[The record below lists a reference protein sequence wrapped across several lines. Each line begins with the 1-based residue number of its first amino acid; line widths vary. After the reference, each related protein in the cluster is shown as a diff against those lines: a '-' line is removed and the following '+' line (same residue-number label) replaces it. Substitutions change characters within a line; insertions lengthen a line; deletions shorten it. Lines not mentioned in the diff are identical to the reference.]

1 MKGKN
6 RLLALGM
13 ALLLL
18 FGCAPA
24 EESSAPPPPESPVSQ
39 SAPEPEAPPEVPAEP
54 APEPDRAVLVA
65 VGDNL
70 IHDAIYNQARQRAG
84 GEGYDFAPAYEHIA
98 PLVAQGDFAF
108 INQET
113 LLAGDELSPSSYP
126 AFCSP
131 TQVGQEMLRLGFN
144 LFSTA
149 NNHSLDWGVRGIQA
163 AGRFWERQEDIAMA
177 GCYCTQEER
186 EGVVYLTRNGI
197 TAALIAAT
205 ELTNGIP
212 RPEGEV
218 GVLLLN
224 EDRELILQ
232 KLETASQNADLV
244 ILSLHWGIEGS
255 GRYTDGQ
262 RELAQALAEAGADLI
277 LGHHPHVL
285 QGGEYLETSR
295 GRSYVAYSLGNFIS
309 AQRGAEN
316 MLAGFLRVELEKAP
330 GADRAE
336 ILRVDFTPTVTHY
349 GPGFRDLA
357 IYPLSRYTPEMAAAH
372 GVRQHAPAFGW
383 DYLQNQLAG
392 LDFQAGA
399 TGDEGRGRQL

>member
-1 MKGKN
+1 MMKKKN
-6 RLLALGM
+6 RLLALGA

-24 EESSAPPPPESPVSQ
+24 EGSGSSAPLPPQEPAVLFAPD
-39 SAPEPEAPPEVPAEP
+39 PEPV
-54 APEPDRAVLVA
+54 RAVLVA

-70 IHDAIYNQARQRAG
+70 IHDVIYQQARQRAG
-84 GEGYDFAPAYEHIA
+84 GEGYDFAPAYEKIA

-113 LLAGDELSPSSYP
+113 LLAGDELPPSSYP

-131 TQVGQEMLRLGFN
+131 TEVGREMLRLGFN

-149 NNHSLDWGVRGIQA
+149 NNHSLDWRVPGIQA
-163 AGRFWERQEDIAMA
+163 AGRFWEQQEDIAMA

-186 EGVVYLTRNGI
+186 EGIAYLTRNGM
-197 TAALIAAT
+197 TVALIAAT

-232 KLETASQNADLV
+232 KLETAAQNADFV

-255 GRYTDGQ
+255 GYYTDGQ
-262 RELAQALAEAGADLI
+262 RELAQLLAEAGADLI

-316 MLAGFLRVELEKAP
+316 MLAGFLQVELEKAP
-330 GADRAE
+330 HGERAE
-336 ILRVDFTPTVTHY
+336 IRGVNFIPTVTHY
-349 GPGFRDLA
+349 GPG
-357 IYPLSRYTPEMAAAH
+357 YQEVSVWPLSQYTPELAAAH
-372 GVRQHAPAFGW
+372 GVRQYAPAFGW
-383 DYLQNQLAG
+383 DYLTEQLAG
-392 LDFQAGA
+392 LDFQAGGEPDK
-399 TGDEGRGRQL
+399 TSP

>member
-1 MKGKN
+1 MMKRKN
-6 RLLALGM
+6 RLLALGA

-24 EESSAPPPPESPVSQ
+24 EGSGSSAPLPPQEPAVF
-39 SAPEPEAPPEVPAEP
+39 SAPD
-54 APEPDRAVLVA
+54 PEPVRAVLVA

-70 IHDAIYNQARQRAG
+70 IHDVIYQQARQRAG
-84 GEGYDFAPAYEHIA
+84 GEGYDFAPAYEKIA

-113 LLAGDELSPSSYP
+113 LLAGDELPPSSYP

-131 TQVGQEMLRLGFN
+131 TEVGREMLRLGFN

-149 NNHSLDWGVRGIQA
+149 NNHYLDWRVPGIQA
-163 AGRFWERQEDIAMA
+163 AGRFWEQQEDIAMA

-186 EGVVYLTRNGI
+186 EGIAYLTRNGM
-197 TAALIAAT
+197 TVALIAAT

-232 KLETASQNADLV
+232 KLETAAQNADFV

-255 GRYTDGQ
+255 GYYTDGQ
-262 RELAQALAEAGADLI
+262 RELAQLLAEAGADLI

-316 MLAGFLRVELEKAP
+316 MLAGFLQVELEKAP
-330 GADRAE
+330 HGERAE
-336 ILRVDFTPTVTHY
+336 IRGVDFIPTVTHY
-349 GPGFRDLA
+349 GPG
-357 IYPLSRYTPEMAAAH
+357 YQEVSVWPLSQYTPELAAAH
-372 GVRQHAPAFGW
+372 GVRQYAPAFGW
-383 DYLQNQLAG
+383 DYLTEQLAG
-392 LDFQAGA
+392 LDFQAGGEPDK
-399 TGDEGRGRQL
+399 TSP

>member
-1 MKGKN
+1 MMKKKN
-6 RLLALGM
+6 RLLALGA

-24 EESSAPPPPESPVSQ
+24 EGSGSSAPLPPQEPAVF
-39 SAPEPEAPPEVPAEP
+39 SAPD
-54 APEPDRAVLVA
+54 PEPVRAVLVA

-70 IHDAIYNQARQRAG
+70 IHDVIYQQARQRAG
-84 GEGYDFAPAYEHIA
+84 GEGYDFAPAYEKIA

-113 LLAGDELSPSSYP
+113 LLAGDELPPSSYP

-131 TQVGQEMLRLGFN
+131 TEVGREMLRLGFN

-149 NNHSLDWGVRGIQA
+149 NNHSLDWRVPGIQA
-163 AGRFWERQEDIAMA
+163 AGRFWEQQEDIAMA

-186 EGVVYLTRNGI
+186 EGIAYLTRNGM
-197 TAALIAAT
+197 TVALIAAT

-232 KLETASQNADLV
+232 KLETAAQNADFV

-255 GRYTDGQ
+255 GYYTDGQ
-262 RELAQALAEAGADLI
+262 RELAQLLAEAGADLI

-316 MLAGFLRVELEKAP
+316 MLAGFLQVELEKAP
-330 GADRAE
+330 HGERAE
-336 ILRVDFTPTVTHY
+336 IRGVDFIPTVTHY
-349 GPGFRDLA
+349 GPG
-357 IYPLSRYTPEMAAAH
+357 YQEVSVWPLSQYTPELAAAH
-372 GVRQHAPAFGW
+372 GVRQYAPAFGW
-383 DYLQNQLAG
+383 DYLTEQLAG
-392 LDFQAGA
+392 LDFQAGGA
-399 TGDEGRGRQL
+399 PDKTSP

>member
-1 MKGKN
+1 MKRKN
-6 RLLALGM
+6 RLLALGA

-24 EESSAPPPPESPVSQ
+24 EGSGSSAPLPPQEPAVF
-39 SAPEPEAPPEVPAEP
+39 SAPD
-54 APEPDRAVLVA
+54 PEPVRAVLVA

-70 IHDAIYNQARQRAG
+70 IHDVIYQQARQRAG
-84 GEGYDFAPAYEHIA
+84 GEGYDFAPAYEKIA

-113 LLAGDELSPSSYP
+113 LLAGDELPPSSYP

-131 TQVGQEMLRLGFN
+131 TEVGREMLRLGFN

-149 NNHSLDWGVRGIQA
+149 NNHSLDWRVPGIQA
-163 AGRFWERQEDIAMA
+163 AGRFWEQQEDIAMA

-186 EGVVYLTRNGI
+186 EGIAYLTRNGM
-197 TAALIAAT
+197 TVALIAAT

-232 KLETASQNADLV
+232 KLETAAQNADFV

-255 GRYTDGQ
+255 GYYTDGQ
-262 RELAQALAEAGADLI
+262 RELAQLLAEAGADLI

-316 MLAGFLRVELEKAP
+316 MLAGFLQVELEKAP
-330 GADRAE
+330 HGERAE
-336 ILRVDFTPTVTHY
+336 IRGVDFIPTVTHY
-349 GPGFRDLA
+349 GPG
-357 IYPLSRYTPEMAAAH
+357 YQEVSVWPLSQYTPELAAAH
-372 GVRQHAPAFGW
+372 GVRQYAPAFGW
-383 DYLQNQLAG
+383 DYLTEQLAG
-392 LDFQAGA
+392 LDFQAGGEPDK
-399 TGDEGRGRQL
+399 TSP

>member
-1 MKGKN
+1 MMKRKN
-6 RLLALGM
+6 RLLALGA

-24 EESSAPPPPESPVSQ
+24 EGSGSSAPLPPQEPAVF
-39 SAPEPEAPPEVPAEP
+39 SAPD
-54 APEPDRAVLVA
+54 PEPVRAVLVA

-70 IHDAIYNQARQRAG
+70 IHDVIYQQGAG
-84 GEGYDFAPAYEHIA
+84 GEGYDFAPAYEKIA

-113 LLAGDELSPSSYP
+113 LLAGDELPPSSYP

-131 TQVGQEMLRLGFN
+131 TEVGREMLRLGFN

-149 NNHSLDWGVRGIQA
+149 NNHSLDWRVPGIQA
-163 AGRFWERQEDIAMA
+163 AGRFWEQQEDIAMA

-186 EGVVYLTRNGI
+186 EGIAYLTRNGM
-197 TAALIAAT
+197 TVALIAAT

-232 KLETASQNADLV
+232 KLETAAQNADFV

-255 GRYTDGQ
+255 GYYTDGQ
-262 RELAQALAEAGADLI
+262 RELAQLLAEAGADLI

-316 MLAGFLRVELEKAP
+316 MLAGFLQVELEKAP
-330 GADRAE
+330 HGERAE
-336 ILRVDFTPTVTHY
+336 IRGVNFIPTVTHY
-349 GPGFRDLA
+349 GPGHQEGSVW
-357 IYPLSRYTPEMAAAH
+357 PLSQYTPELAAAH
-372 GVRQHAPAFGW
+372 GVRQYAPAFGW
-383 DYLQNQLAG
+383 DYLTEQLAG
-392 LDFQAGA
+392 LDFQAGGEPDK
-399 TGDEGRGRQL
+399 TSP

>member
-1 MKGKN
+1 MMKKKN
-6 RLLALGM
+6 RLLALGA

-24 EESSAPPPPESPVSQ
+24 EGSGSSAPLPPQEPAVF
-39 SAPEPEAPPEVPAEP
+39 SAPD
-54 APEPDRAVLVA
+54 PEPVRAVLVA

-70 IHDAIYNQARQRAG
+70 IHDVIYQQARQRAG
-84 GEGYDFAPAYEHIA
+84 GEGYDFAPAYEKIA

-113 LLAGDELSPSSYP
+113 LLAGDELPPSSYP

-131 TQVGQEMLRLGFN
+131 TEVGREMLRLGFN

-149 NNHSLDWGVRGIQA
+149 NNHSLDWRVPGIQA
-163 AGRFWERQEDIAMA
+163 AGRFWEQQEDIAMA

-186 EGVVYLTRNGI
+186 EGIAYLTRNGM
-197 TAALIAAT
+197 TVALIAAT

-232 KLETASQNADLV
+232 KLETAAQNADFV

-255 GRYTDGQ
+255 GYYTDGQ
-262 RELAQALAEAGADLI
+262 RELAQLLSEAGADLI

-316 MLAGFLRVELEKAP
+316 MLAGFLQVELEKAP
-330 GADRAE
+330 HGERAE
-336 ILRVDFTPTVTHY
+336 IRGVDFIPTVTHY
-349 GPGFRDLA
+349 GPG
-357 IYPLSRYTPEMAAAH
+357 YQEVSVWPLSQYTPELAAAH
-372 GVRQHAPAFGW
+372 GVRQYAPAFGW
-383 DYLQNQLAG
+383 DYLTEQLAG
-392 LDFQAGA
+392 LDFQAGGEPDK
-399 TGDEGRGRQL
+399 TSP

>member
-1 MKGKN
+1 MMKKKN
-6 RLLALGM
+6 RLLALGA

-24 EESSAPPPPESPVSQ
+24 EGSGSSAPLPPQEPAVF
-39 SAPEPEAPPEVPAEP
+39 SAPD
-54 APEPDRAVLVA
+54 PEPVRAVLVA

-70 IHDAIYNQARQRAG
+70 IHDVIYQQARQRAG
-84 GEGYDFAPAYEHIA
+84 GEGYDFAPAYEKIA

-113 LLAGDELSPSSYP
+113 LLAGDELPPSSYP

-131 TQVGQEMLRLGFN
+131 TEVGREMLRLGFN

-149 NNHSLDWGVRGIQA
+149 NNHSLDWRVPGIQA
-163 AGRFWERQEDIAMA
+163 AGRFWEQQEDIAMA

-186 EGVVYLTRNGI
+186 EGIAYLTRNGM
-197 TAALIAAT
+197 TVALIAAT

-232 KLETASQNADLV
+232 KLETAAQNADFV

-255 GRYTDGQ
+255 GYYTDGQ
-262 RELAQALAEAGADLI
+262 RELAQLLAEAGADLI

-316 MLAGFLRVELEKAP
+316 MLAGFLQVELEKAP
-330 GADRAE
+330 HGERAE
-336 ILRVDFTPTVTHY
+336 IRGVNFIPTVTHY
-349 GPGFRDLA
+349 GPG
-357 IYPLSRYTPEMAAAH
+357 YQEVSVWPLSQYTPELAAAH
-372 GVRQHAPAFGW
+372 GVRQYAPAFGW
-383 DYLQNQLAG
+383 DYL
-392 LDFQAGA
+392 
-399 TGDEGRGRQL
+399 TE

>member
-1 MKGKN
+1 MMKKKN
-6 RLLALGM
+6 RLLALGA

-24 EESSAPPPPESPVSQ
+24 EGSGSSAPLPPQEPAVFFAPD
-39 SAPEPEAPPEVPAEP
+39 PEPV
-54 APEPDRAVLVA
+54 RAVLVA

-70 IHDAIYNQARQRAG
+70 IHDVIYQQARQRAG
-84 GEGYDFAPAYEHIA
+84 GEGYDFAPAYEKIA

-113 LLAGDELSPSSYP
+113 LLAGDELPPSSYP

-131 TQVGQEMLRLGFN
+131 TEVGREMLRLGFN

-149 NNHSLDWGVRGIQA
+149 NNHSLDWRVPGIQA
-163 AGRFWERQEDIAMA
+163 AGRFWEQQEDIAMA

-186 EGVVYLTRNGI
+186 EGIAYLTRNGM
-197 TAALIAAT
+197 TVALIAAT

-232 KLETASQNADLV
+232 KLETAAQNADFV

-255 GRYTDGQ
+255 GYYTDGQ
-262 RELAQALAEAGADLI
+262 RELAQLLAEAGADLI

-316 MLAGFLRVELEKAP
+316 MLAGFLQVELEKAP
-330 GADRAE
+330 HGERAE
-336 ILRVDFTPTVTHY
+336 IRGVNFIPTVTHY
-349 GPGFRDLA
+349 GPG
-357 IYPLSRYTPEMAAAH
+357 YQEVSVWPLSQYTPELAAAH
-372 GVRQHAPAFGW
+372 GVRQYAPAFGW
-383 DYLQNQLAG
+383 DYLTEQLAG
-392 LDFQAGA
+392 LDFQAGGEPDK
-399 TGDEGRGRQL
+399 TSP

>member
-1 MKGKN
+1 MMKRKN
-6 RLLALGM
+6 RLLALGA

-24 EESSAPPPPESPVSQ
+24 EGSGSSAPLPPQEPAVF
-39 SAPEPEAPPEVPAEP
+39 SAPD
-54 APEPDRAVLVA
+54 PEPVRAVLVA

-70 IHDAIYNQARQRAG
+70 IHDVIYQQARQRAG
-84 GEGYDFAPAYEHIA
+84 GEGYDFAPAYEKIA

-113 LLAGDELSPSSYP
+113 LLAGDELPPSSYP

-131 TQVGQEMLRLGFN
+131 TEVGREMLRLGFN

-149 NNHSLDWGVRGIQA
+149 NNHSLDWRVPGIQA
-163 AGRFWERQEDIAMA
+163 AGRFWEQQEDIAMA

-186 EGVVYLTRNGI
+186 EGIAYLTRNGM
-197 TAALIAAT
+197 TVALIAAT

-232 KLETASQNADLV
+232 KLETAAQNADFV

-255 GRYTDGQ
+255 GYYTDGQ
-262 RELAQALAEAGADLI
+262 RELAQLLAEAGADLI

-316 MLAGFLRVELEKAP
+316 MLAGFLQVELEKAP
-330 GADRAE
+330 HGERAE
-336 ILRVDFTPTVTHY
+336 IRGVNFIPTVTHY
-349 GPGFRDLA
+349 GPG
-357 IYPLSRYTPEMAAAH
+357 YQEVSVWPLSQYTPELAAAH
-372 GVRQHAPAFGW
+372 GVRQYAPAFGW
-383 DYLQNQLAG
+383 DYLTEQLAG
-392 LDFQAGA
+392 LDFQAGGEPDK
-399 TGDEGRGRQL
+399 TSP

>member
-1 MKGKN
+1 MMKKKN
-6 RLLALGM
+6 RLLALGA

-24 EESSAPPPPESPVSQ
+24 EGSGSSAPLPPQEPAVF
-39 SAPEPEAPPEVPAEP
+39 SAPD
-54 APEPDRAVLVA
+54 PEPVRAVLVA

-70 IHDAIYNQARQRAG
+70 IHDVIYQQARQRAG
-84 GEGYDFAPAYEHIA
+84 GEGYDFAPAYEKIA

-113 LLAGDELSPSSYP
+113 LLAGDELPPSSYP

-131 TQVGQEMLRLGFN
+131 TEVGREMLRLGFN

-149 NNHSLDWGVRGIQA
+149 NNHSLDWRVPGIQA
-163 AGRFWERQEDIAMA
+163 AGRFWEQQEDIAMA

-186 EGVVYLTRNGI
+186 EGIAYLTRNGM
-197 TAALIAAT
+197 TVALIAAT

-232 KLETASQNADLV
+232 KLETAAQNADFV

-255 GRYTDGQ
+255 GYYTDGQ
-262 RELAQALAEAGADLI
+262 RELAQLLAEAGADLI

-316 MLAGFLRVELEKAP
+316 MLAGFLQVELEKAP
-330 GADRAE
+330 HGERAE
-336 ILRVDFTPTVTHY
+336 IRGVNFIPTVTHY
-349 GPGFRDLA
+349 GPG
-357 IYPLSRYTPEMAAAH
+357 YQEVSVWPLSQYTPELAAAH
-372 GVRQHAPAFGW
+372 GVRQYAPAFGW
-383 DYLQNQLAG
+383 DYLTEQLAG
-392 LDFQAGA
+392 LDFRRAGSR
-399 TGDEGRGRQL
+399 TKPPHKEGDRCNS

>member
-1 MKGKN
+1 MMKRKN
-6 RLLALGM
+6 RLLALGA

-24 EESSAPPPPESPVSQ
+24 EGSGSSAPLPPQEPAVFSAPDPEPPEPV
-39 SAPEPEAPPEVPAEP
+39 
-54 APEPDRAVLVA
+54 RAVLVA

-70 IHDAIYNQARQRAG
+70 IHDVIYQQARQRAG
-84 GEGYDFAPAYEHIA
+84 GEGYDFAPAYEKIA

-113 LLAGDELSPSSYP
+113 LLAGDELPPSSYP

-131 TQVGQEMLRLGFN
+131 TEVGREMLRLGFN

-149 NNHSLDWGVRGIQA
+149 NNHSLDWRVPGIQA
-163 AGRFWERQEDIAMA
+163 AGRFWEQQEDIAMA

-186 EGVVYLTRNGI
+186 EGIAYLTRNGM
-197 TAALIAAT
+197 TVALIAAT

-232 KLETASQNADLV
+232 KLETAAQNADFV

-255 GRYTDGQ
+255 GYYTDGQ
-262 RELAQALAEAGADLI
+262 RELAQLLAEAGADLI

-316 MLAGFLRVELEKAP
+316 MLAGFLQVELEKAP
-330 GADRAE
+330 HGERAE
-336 ILRVDFTPTVTHY
+336 IRGVDFIPTVTHY
-349 GPGFRDLA
+349 GPG
-357 IYPLSRYTPEMAAAH
+357 YQEVSVWPLSQYTPELAAAH
-372 GVRQHAPAFGW
+372 GVRQYAPAFGW
-383 DYLQNQLAG
+383 DYLTEQLAG
-392 LDFQAGA
+392 LDFQAGGEPDK
-399 TGDEGRGRQL
+399 TSP

>member
-1 MKGKN
+1 MMKKKN
-6 RLLALGM
+6 RLLALGA

-24 EESSAPPPPESPVSQ
+24 EGSGSSAPLPPQEPAVF
-39 SAPEPEAPPEVPAEP
+39 SAPD
-54 APEPDRAVLVA
+54 PEPVRAVLVA

-70 IHDAIYNQARQRAG
+70 IHDVIYQQARQRAG
-84 GEGYDFAPAYEHIA
+84 GEGYDFAPAYEKIA

-113 LLAGDELSPSSYP
+113 LLAGDELPPSSYP

-131 TQVGQEMLRLGFN
+131 TEVGREMLRLGFN

-149 NNHSLDWGVRGIQA
+149 NNHSLDWRVPGIQA
-163 AGRFWERQEDIAMA
+163 AGRFWEQQEDIAMA

-186 EGVVYLTRNGI
+186 EGIAYLTRNGM
-197 TAALIAAT
+197 TVALIAAT

-232 KLETASQNADLV
+232 KLETAAQNADFV

-255 GRYTDGQ
+255 GYYTDGQ
-262 RELAQALAEAGADLI
+262 RELAQLLAEAGADLI

-316 MLAGFLRVELEKAP
+316 MLAGFLQVELEKAP
-330 GADRAE
+330 HGERAE
-336 ILRVDFTPTVTHY
+336 IRGVDFIPTVTHY
-349 GPGFRDLA
+349 GPG
-357 IYPLSRYTPEMAAAH
+357 YQEVSVWPLSQYTPELAAAQ
-372 GVRQHAPAFGW
+372 GVRQYAPAFGW
-383 DYLQNQLAG
+383 DYLTEQLAG
-392 LDFQAGA
+392 LDFQAGGEPDK
-399 TGDEGRGRQL
+399 TSP

>member
-1 MKGKN
+1 MMKRKN
-6 RLLALGM
+6 RLLALGA

-24 EESSAPPPPESPVSQ
+24 EGSGSSAPLPPQEPAVF
-39 SAPEPEAPPEVPAEP
+39 SAPD
-54 APEPDRAVLVA
+54 PEPVRAVLVA

-70 IHDAIYNQARQRAG
+70 IHDVIYQQARQRAG
-84 GEGYDFAPAYEHIA
+84 GEGYDFAPAYEKIA

-113 LLAGDELSPSSYP
+113 LLAGDELPPSSYP

-131 TQVGQEMLRLGFN
+131 TEVGREMLRLGFN

-149 NNHSLDWGVRGIQA
+149 NNHSLDWRVPGIQA
-163 AGRFWERQEDIAMA
+163 AGRFWEQQEDIAMA

-186 EGVVYLTRNGI
+186 EGIAYLTRNGM
-197 TAALIAAT
+197 TVALIAAT

-232 KLETASQNADLV
+232 KLETAAQNADFV

-255 GRYTDGQ
+255 GYYTDGQ
-262 RELAQALAEAGADLI
+262 RELAQLLAEAGADLI

-316 MLAGFLRVELEKAP
+316 MLAGFLQVELEKAP
-330 GADRAE
+330 HGERAE
-336 ILRVDFTPTVTHY
+336 IRGVDFTPTVTHY
-349 GPGFRDLA
+349 GPG
-357 IYPLSRYTPEMAAAH
+357 YQEVSVWPLSQYTPELAAAH
-372 GVRQHAPAFGW
+372 GVRQYAPAFGW
-383 DYLQNQLAG
+383 DYLTEQLAG
-392 LDFQAGA
+392 LDFQAGGEPDK
-399 TGDEGRGRQL
+399 TSP

>member
-1 MKGKN
+1 MMKRKN
-6 RLLALGM
+6 RLLALGA

-24 EESSAPPPPESPVSQ
+24 EGSGSSAPLPPQEPAVF
-39 SAPEPEAPPEVPAEP
+39 SAPD
-54 APEPDRAVLVA
+54 PEPVRAVLVA

-70 IHDAIYNQARQRAG
+70 IHDVIYQQARQRAG
-84 GEGYDFAPAYEHIA
+84 GEGYDFAPAYVFAA

-113 LLAGDELSPSSYP
+113 LLAGDELPPSSYP

-131 TQVGQEMLRLGFN
+131 TEVGREMLRLGFN

-149 NNHSLDWGVRGIQA
+149 NNHSLDWRVPGIQA
-163 AGRFWERQEDIAMA
+163 AGRFWEQQEDIAMA

-186 EGVVYLTRNGI
+186 EGIAYLTRNGM
-197 TAALIAAT
+197 TVALIAAT

-232 KLETASQNADLV
+232 KLETAAQNADFV

-255 GRYTDGQ
+255 GYYTDGQ
-262 RELAQALAEAGADLI
+262 RELAQLLAEAGADLI

-316 MLAGFLRVELEKAP
+316 MLAGFLQVELEKAP
-330 GADRAE
+330 HGERAE
-336 ILRVDFTPTVTHY
+336 IRGVNFIPTVTHY
-349 GPGFRDLA
+349 GPG
-357 IYPLSRYTPEMAAAH
+357 YQEVSVWPLSQYTPELAAAH
-372 GVRQHAPAFGW
+372 GVRQYAPAFGW
-383 DYLQNQLAG
+383 DYLTEQLAG
-392 LDFQAGA
+392 LDFQAGGEPDK
-399 TGDEGRGRQL
+399 TSP